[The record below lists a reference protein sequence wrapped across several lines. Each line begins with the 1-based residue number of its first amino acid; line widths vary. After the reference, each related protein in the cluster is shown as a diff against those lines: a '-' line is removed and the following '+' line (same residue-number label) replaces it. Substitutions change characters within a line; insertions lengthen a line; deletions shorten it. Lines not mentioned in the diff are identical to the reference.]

1 LLTFGG
7 GFLVTNGTI
16 SDGELQAVIGG
27 VIAIG
32 GVLWSIF
39 AKRAAAPRPRPA
51 MSLND
56 RWHAAIVVRC
66 RRVSS

>member
-1 LLTFGG
+1 MTWDVIGGLVRHLLTFGG

-16 SDGELQAVIGG
+16 TDTDLQAVVGG

-39 AKRAAAPRPRPA
+39 AKRAASSAALPR
-51 MSLND
+51 
-56 RWHAAIVVRC
+56 
-66 RRVSS
+66 

>member
-1 LLTFGG
+1 MNWDVIGGLPRHLLTFCG

-39 AKRAAAPRPRPA
+39 AKRAANSAT
-51 MSLND
+51 
-56 RWHAAIVVRC
+56 AA
-66 RRVSS
+66 

>member
-1 LLTFGG
+1 MNWDVIGGLTRHLLTFAG

-39 AKRAAAPRPRPA
+39 AKRAAGSAT
-51 MSLND
+51 
-56 RWHAAIVVRC
+56 AA
-66 RRVSS
+66 

>member
-1 LLTFGG
+1 MNWEMIGGLVRHLLTFGG

-16 SDGELQAVIGG
+16 SDGDLQAVVGG

-39 AKRAAAPRPRPA
+39 TKRAASTA
-51 MSLND
+51 
-56 RWHAAIVVRC
+56 
-66 RRVSS
+66 

>member
-1 LLTFGG
+1 MNWDVIGGLTRHLLTFGG

-39 AKRAAAPRPRPA
+39 AKRAASSAT
-51 MSLND
+51 
-56 RWHAAIVVRC
+56 AA
-66 RRVSS
+66 